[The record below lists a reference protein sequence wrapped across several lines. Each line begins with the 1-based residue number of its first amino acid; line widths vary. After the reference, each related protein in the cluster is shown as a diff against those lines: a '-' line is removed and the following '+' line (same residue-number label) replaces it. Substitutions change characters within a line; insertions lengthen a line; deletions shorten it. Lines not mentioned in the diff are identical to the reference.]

1 MTDYT
6 RLWLRVCCLV
16 YFSLAL
22 NFKDMDWPNLIFFL
36 NKNVI
41 APMCYKLEFLDL
53 FDMSM
58 SQSFTYL
65 IYPMPGDS
73 KITSFSLFKHR
84 TIRKKINLM
93 KPVTKYCNL
102 TCII

>member
-1 MTDYT
+1 
-6 RLWLRVCCLV
+6 
-16 YFSLAL
+16 
-22 NFKDMDWPNLIFFL
+22 MDWPNLIFFL

-41 APMCYKLEFLDL
+41 GPMCYKLEFLDL

-73 KITSFSLFKHR
+73 KITSFS
-84 TIRKKINLM
+84 
-93 KPVTKYCNL
+93 
-102 TCII
+102 

>member
-1 MTDYT
+1 
-6 RLWLRVCCLV
+6 
-16 YFSLAL
+16 
-22 NFKDMDWPNLIFFL
+22 MDWPNLIFFL

-65 IYPMPGDS
+65 IYKMSGDS
-73 KITSFSLFKHR
+73 KITSF
-84 TIRKKINLM
+84 
-93 KPVTKYCNL
+93 P
-102 TCII
+102 